1 MGLFG
6 TVISFGAGYAA
17 GMKFGDKPVNAFRSV
32 REEARDKASTLA
44 QTASDLRSK
53 AMGDGGSA
61 IDLRTVREV
70 MSSAPETVT
79 PETALAD
86 AARVMDR
93 ADIGDVLIVDGTGQ
107 LRGIVTDR
115 DIAIRAVAVG
125 RDPNITTVEEVM
137 TPTVETVSSSA
148 TVREAIETMRR
159 HDIRRLPVVDGGSPI
174 GVVSLGDLSMS
185 PGSQAVLA
193 DLSTAPPNN

>member
-6 TVISFGAGYAA
+6 TLISFGAGYAA

-32 REEARDKASTLA
+32 KEEARDKASTLA
-44 QTASDLRSK
+44 QTASDLRSR
-53 AMGDGGSA
+53 AMGEGGST
-61 IDLRTVREV
+61 IDVRTVREV
-70 MSSAPETVT
+70 MTATPETVMPDT
-79 PETALAD
+79 SLAD
-86 AARVMDR
+86 AAKVMDR
-93 ADIGDVLIVDGTGQ
+93 ADIGDVLIVDGTAQ

-115 DIAIRAVAVG
+115 DIAIRAVAEG
-125 RDPNITTVEEVM
+125 RDPNTSTVEEIM
-137 TPTVETVSSSA
+137 TPTVETISSSA

-174 GVVSLGDLSMS
+174 GVVSLGDLAMS
-185 PGSQAVLA
+185 PGSQSVLA

>member
-6 TVISFGAGYAA
+6 TLISFGAGYAA

-32 REEARDKASTLA
+32 KEEARDRASTLA
-44 QTASDLRSK
+44 QTASDLRSR
-53 AMGDGGSA
+53 AMGGGST
-61 IDLRTVREV
+61 IDVRTVREV
-70 MSSAPETVT
+70 MSAAPETVT
-79 PETALAD
+79 PETTLAD
-86 AARVMDR
+86 AAKVMDR

-115 DIAIRAVAVG
+115 DIAVRAVAEG
-125 RDPNITTVEEVM
+125 RDPNTTTVEEIM
-137 TPTVETVSSSA
+137 TPTVETISSSA
-148 TVREAIETMRR
+148 TVREAIEAMRR

-185 PGSQAVLA
+185 PESRSVLA